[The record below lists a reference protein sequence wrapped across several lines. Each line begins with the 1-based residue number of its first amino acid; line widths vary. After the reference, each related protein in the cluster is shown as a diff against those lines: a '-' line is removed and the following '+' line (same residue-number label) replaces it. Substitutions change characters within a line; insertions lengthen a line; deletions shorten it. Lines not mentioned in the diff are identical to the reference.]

1 LGPPQL
7 TTELSPAQI
16 QRFRFIEAQLLW
28 EGCLQRKDLCAA
40 FGLTLNHVTREISSY
55 RARYPR
61 FLAYD
66 PEVRAWK
73 ATENFKPQHASGDA
87 QEYLE
92 LLLAFSLARDP
103 AIMAGAGPALAVEIL
118 PSAQGSIPAQVL
130 RPLVA
135 AISQHQCVE
144 IAYQSFSDDGP
155 RRRIIWPQHLVYVL
169 SRWHVRAY
177 DERKARFADFV
188 LNRIAECAR
197 PANAADPPAIDHL
210 DVEWQTRVEVAIQP
224 KPSLSKAQQEV
235 VARQFGM
242 STTHAGWRWS
252 AAMRQCLVKYF
263 LHQHR
268 LDIVPS
274 GPHVRVALCD
284 PALAE
289 CYRFSDD

>member
-1 LGPPQL
+1 M
-7 TTELSPAQI
+7 E
-16 QRFRFIEAQLLW
+16 
-28 EGCLQRKDLCAA
+28 
-40 FGLTLNHVTREISSY
+40 TL
-55 RARYPR
+55 
-61 FLAYD
+61 
-66 PEVRAWK
+66 
-73 ATENFKPQHASGDA
+73 
-87 QEYLE
+87 
-92 LLLAFSLARDP
+92 
-103 AIMAGAGPALAVEIL
+103 
-118 PSAQGSIPAQVL
+118 
-130 RPLVA
+130 
-135 AISQHQCVE
+135 
-144 IAYQSFSDDGP
+144 FSDDVP
-155 RRRIIWPQHLVYVL
+155 HRRIIWPQHLVYVL

-188 LNRIAECAR
+188 LNRIAECAL

-210 DVEWQTRVEVAIQP
+210 DVEWQTSVEVAIQP